1 MTVLDLLIRG
11 GRVIDGSGAPAFA
24 ADVGIVG
31 DRITAVGRVDESENV
46 RTTMTPPG
54 PHGPAPR
61 LRRRGLLRAGMHADV
76 TCIDPETIRDTAT
89 YDAPR
94 SLPEGIPYVL
104 VNGRIVVDEGGHTGE
119 LAGRAL
125 CR

>member
-46 RTTMTPPG
+46 RTTMT
-54 PHGPAPR
+54 HPAHTVRR
-61 LRRRGLLRAGMHADV
+61 LGFADAGCCGRGCTR
-76 TCIDPETIRDTAT
+76 T
-89 YDAPR
+89 
-94 SLPEGIPYVL
+94 
-104 VNGRIVVDEGGHTGE
+104 
-119 LAGRAL
+119 
-125 CR
+125 